1 MKSCNKK
8 MEQSRTVDSTEFD
21 ITYSQELPEQFYSMA
36 KTANTGLKATLFQ
49 YISSISSSPMSG
61 QEKIKVQV
69 NFNQKWNT
77 VSLKVVSPQDQTEY
91 RNIRLPS
98 QLQGVLP
105 LVAGQNPLEQSYK
118 ALTGEPL
125 LAKCVIGSGYIQTF
139 DKKTYS
145 YQIDECDHVTASDC
159 SGDNDHA
166 VMVLVIF
173 H

>member
-1 MKSCNKK
+1 

-21 ITYSQELPEQFYSMA
+21 ITYSQELPEQVYSVA
-36 KTANTGLKATLFQ
+36 KTANTGLKAALFQ
-49 YISSISSSPMSG
+49 YVSRISSPKSG
-61 QEKIKVQV
+61 QEQIKVQLS
-69 NFNQKWNT
+69 FNQEVNT
-77 VSLKVVSPQDQTEY
+77 VSLVVESPQDQTEY

-105 LVAGQNPLEQSYK
+105 LVAGQNPVEQSYQ
-118 ALTGEPL
+118 ALTGESL
-125 LAKCVIGSGYIQTF
+125 LAKCVVGQGYIQTF

-173 H
+173 PYMTDIL